1 MFEKTTLDNGLRLVS
16 AHMPS
21 TPSVSIC
28 LFIGTGSRYE
38 RDSEAGISHFIEHLL
53 FRGTPKRSTAKEISE
68 AIESVG
74 GIINAGTD
82 KELTVYWCKVAKP
95 HYLLA
100 FDILSDILL
109 NSQFNLPDIEKE
121 RQIIIEEIRRSKDSP
136 SQRVNLLIEEI
147 LWPRHPLGNDIAG
160 SQETV
165 SRISQGDILEYL
177 NRQYQP
183 HNAVV
188 TIAGNLTHNELI
200 PIANN
205 FFDSWSAQGSTT
217 RYLDWNERQSRRFSL
232 SHRETEQV
240 HLCLALPGLSLNHP
254 KRFVLDLLNVILGE
268 GMSSRLFV
276 NIRDQLGLAYSIN
289 SYVEHFLDAGAM
301 IIYAG
306 VDPKRVTTALKAIK
320 EQLFLLTKPIPETE
334 INKAKELSKGRLL
347 MRMENSRNV
356 AGWIGGQEILLGQIL
371 GIEEVIN
378 IIDNIHAEEVSK
390 LSQELVAMDQLHLAI
405 VGPITNEES
414 LEGLMK
420 S

>member
-1 MFEKTTLDNGLRLVS
+1 MFEKTTLNNGLRLVS
-16 AHMPS
+16 AYMPS

-38 RDSEAGISHFIEHLL
+38 KDSEAGISHFIEHLL
-53 FRGTPKRSTAKEISE
+53 FRGTLKRSTAKEISE

-136 SQRVNLLIEEI
+136 SQWVNLLIEEI

-165 SRISQGDILEYL
+165 STISRGDILEYFDH
-177 NRQYQP
+177 QYQP

-205 FFDSWSAQGSTT
+205 FFDGWSKRGSTT
-217 RYLDWNERQSRRFSL
+217 KYLDWRERQSRRFSL
-232 SHRETEQV
+232 SYRQTEQV

-289 SYVEHFLDAGAM
+289 SYIEHFLDTGAM

-306 VDPKRVTTALKAIK
+306 VDPKKVTTALKAIL

-347 MRMENSRNV
+347 MRMENSRTV

-371 GIEEVIN
+371 RIDDVIN
-378 IIDNIHAEEVSK
+378 IIDNIQAEEISK

-405 VGPITNEES
+405 VGPITDEES
-414 LEGLMK
+414 LEGLIK